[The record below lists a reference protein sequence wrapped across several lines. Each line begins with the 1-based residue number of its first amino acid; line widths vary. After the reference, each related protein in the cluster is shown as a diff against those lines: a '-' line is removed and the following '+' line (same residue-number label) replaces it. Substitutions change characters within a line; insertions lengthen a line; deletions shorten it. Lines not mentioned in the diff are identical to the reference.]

1 MPEIRSSEQVKI
13 ELQEVKKTYARKSAE
28 RDVVK
33 KQLEALES
41 EITDLLKVKMNGD
54 RVGKIAELEQELH
67 LAQVREYKEQLPKP
81 VLTLVG
87 DKWDK
92 SDYRVDKVTAK
103 RIYITAVRFV
113 IGSSNDFYVNRDG
126 SDTLGQKWAQKWG
139 LDIEATIKRWEQ
151 YQANNSPTR
160 KP

>member
-1 MPEIRSSEQVKI
+1 MPETRSSEQVKT
-13 ELQEVKKTYARKSAE
+13 ELQEVKKTYARKINE
-28 RDVVK
+28 RDVLK

-41 EITDLLKVKMNGD
+41 EIVALLTVKMNRD
-54 RVGKIAELEQELH
+54 REGKIPELEQELH
-67 LAQVREYKEQLPKP
+67 LAQMREYKEQLPKP

-103 RIYITAVRFV
+103 RIYITAVNS
-113 IGSSNDFYVNRDG
+113 GSNDFYVNCDG
-126 SDTLGQKWAQKWG
+126 SGTWTQKWAKDWG
-139 LDIEATIKRWEQ
+139 LDIEATIKVWEE
-151 YQANNSPTR
+151 YTINSSPNR